1 MGNKIKELEERVKEL
16 ENSLVHNNIV
26 MKLNELK
33 LKSEIHNSIANRLQG
48 ECLGDKSTITAY
60 MNFIY
65 RLKTLQDDINLYIE
79 YMTLPKDMGVLIHSE
94 QKDTLRIQLD
104 KDIMPVYWDE
114 PNLIRMRLERYND
127 YLYFDDLTE
136 ESFKNGYYVE
146 YQGDYFWEENDIPY
160 QAKYKE
166 LIKCILNLLQD
177 IQCQIESLDELQPR
191 FPKLVKLIERNKKI
205 CQDKLNE
212 LENKPKS
219 TKDDK

>member
-1 MGNKIKELEERVKEL
+1 MENKIKELE
-16 ENSLVHNNIV
+16 NALVHNNIV

-33 LKSEIHNSIANRLQG
+33 LKSELHNSIANRLQG
-48 ECLGDKSTITAY
+48 ECHGDKSTITAY

-79 YMTLPKDMGVLIHSE
+79 YMTLPEDMGVLIHSQ

-104 KDIMPVYWDE
+104 EATMPVYWEE

-146 YQGDYFWEENDIPY
+146 YQGDYFWREDDIPY
-160 QAKYKE
+160 QDKYKE
-166 LIKCILNLLQD
+166 LINCIFNLLIGIKIIID
-177 IQCQIESLDELQPR
+177 SHDEIQHR
-191 FPKLVKLIERNKKI
+191 FPKLVQLIERNMRVCK
-205 CQDKLNE
+205 DKFKE
-212 LENKPKS
+212 LKN
-219 TKDDK
+219 TD

>member
-1 MGNKIKELEERVKEL
+1 MENKIKELE
-16 ENSLVHNNIV
+16 NALVHNNIV

-33 LKSEIHNSIANRLQG
+33 LKSELHNSIANRLQG
-48 ECLGDKSTITAY
+48 ECHGDKSTITAY

-79 YMTLPKDMGVLIHSE
+79 YMTLPEDMGVLIHSQ

-104 KDIMPVYWDE
+104 EATMPVYWEE

-160 QAKYKE
+160 QDKYKE
-166 LIKCILNLLQD
+166 LIKCIRKLLKA
-177 IQCQIESLDELQPR
+177 IICTIESYDELQQR
-191 FPKLVKLIERNKKI
+191 FPKLVKLIERNIEVCYIKI
-205 CQDKLNE
+205 EE
-212 LENKPKS
+212 LENKQE
-219 TKDDK
+219 